1 MDDTAWIGISVDE
14 IASPKSSNEVQYGE
28 GFEEG
33 YGVCGVGWDCWLC
46 PRVEIRKQ

>member
-1 MDDTAWIGISVDE
+1 VDE

-33 YGVCGVGWDCWLC
+33 YGVCGVG
-46 PRVEIRKQ
+46 